1 MGAPW
6 FWSVS
11 AISSQGDFGHIPALG
26 LSVPNCP
33 QRGFGAF
40 PSSLP
45 KRMFLGSVG
54 WAGAQPCGVG
64 DSGGQFCP
72 VLTLDSWWG

>member
-1 MGAPW
+1 MGVPW

-11 AISSQGDFGHIPALG
+11 ATSSQDDFGHIPALG
-26 LSVPNCP
+26 LSVPDCP
-33 QRGFGAF
+33 QRGFGAS

-45 KRMFLGSVG
+45 KRMFLGNVG
-54 WAGAQPCGVG
+54 WAGAQPYGGG

-72 VLTLDSWWG
+72 VLTLDSGWG